1 MFSEKE
7 IQEYKSKKAPKE
19 LEFMVK
25 SKFAEER
32 KPKRWIKAAVAYASA
47 AAACILCVIVVSLF
61 MENRQADITLNGQ
74 TLEGSLLF
82 YDISPA
88 SDMRSS
94 PNFSIP
100 MEIDPKGEA
109 QIKVSY
115 GAVVL
120 SDGTSKKTLDI
131 SEKTELCWE
140 IARDKSLPECILAID
155 TGDSITKITLT
166 YDYEKNAI
174 KAEKTVD

>member
-7 IQEYKSKKAPKE
+7 IEAYKSKRAPKK

-25 SKFAEER
+25 DSLREER
-32 KPKRWIKAAVAYASA
+32 KPKRWMKVFIASASAVAACLVCVLIISA
-47 AAACILCVIVVSLF
+47 L
-61 MENRQADITLNGQ
+61 MGNPQADITMNGQ
-74 TLEGSLLF
+74 RLEGSLLF

-88 SDMRSS
+88 IDMRSS

-109 QIKVSY
+109 EITVSY
-115 GAVVL
+115 GAIVL
-120 SDGTSKKTLDI
+120 SDGTSEKKLEL
-131 SEKTELCWE
+131 SEKTGLCWE
-140 IARDKSLPECILAID
+140 IERDKSLPDCILTID

-166 YDYEKNAI
+166 YDYENNAI
-174 KAEKTVD
+174 KATKTVD